1 MNIATFPSINKR
13 LTFRIDNIRRL
24 ILYALIFSFPF
35 DKWEALQIIPG
46 ITLNKLLAVFYI
58 LFAALDPKISLSIN
72 KQSRLFFLL
81 IALWT
86 SLLISSLINHLL
98 YGYEIDFMYEFLTLS
113 IMFFLI
119 SNEIYLNP
127 KTREGLFK
135 SFIIS
140 ILLIYILLTMGI
152 GVQASADA
160 SSATLS
166 LNELERVWFF
176 GQNPNLLGNYASL
189 SVLFCIFLSFS
200 SSYRVKTKYKLS
212 PLVLIPFFIYI
223 IGISGSAGAFMS
235 LFSSLFIYFLFPRV
249 NIIQKLKYS

>member
-58 LFAALDPKISLSIN
+58 LFAALDPKLALSIN
-72 KQSRLFFLL
+72 KQSRSFFIL

-86 SLLISSLINHLL
+86 SLLISSFINHLL

-140 ILLIYILLTMGI
+140 ILLIYVLLSMGI
-152 GVQASADA
+152 GVQASKDA
-160 SSATLS
+160 TSAAPLA
-166 LNELERVWFF
+166 LNELKRVWFF
-176 GQNPNLLGNYASL
+176 GLNPNSLGNYASL

-200 SSYRVKTKYKLS
+200 PFNKRNKILKYFPLS
-212 PLVLIPFFIYI
+212 LISLFIYI
-223 IGISGSAGAFMS
+223 I
-235 LFSSLFIYFLFPRV
+235 
-249 NIIQKLKYS
+249 